1 MLEKSEVTGAN
12 QSPMLMQSDTGDNLE
27 SKPVR
32 RGQHH
37 QTSSVF
43 FKTKMCRF
51 AGSGR
56 CKYGQNCR
64 FAHSRDELQESV
76 QASASAASSSSAPRS
91 SNEANSSGDN
101 QRTMYHAGPLLPEWA
116 DVPSD
121 QSTRAETDPSS
132 QTPEGSG
139 DSGQETSAR
148 RRPDP
153 VHDERGNR
161 RSRETPAKMRCTTF
175 ILTNVPDFLTQGAL
189 VSLLEDLM
197 EEMRGAFDFFYC
209 PWDPY
214 ENKNLGYAIV
224 NFFERSVAAGFHR
237 SMSNK
242 RLLQGYQGMTGL
254 RILPAARQGHAANI
268 QHFSCFS
275 LAHHADP
282 RFRPLLRSLPNEPLR
297 AMVANPDLVHSALPD
312 RPPHQPQQL
321 QAQQLEEH
329 AQQQSVPQPQVQHPR
344 LNQQVYSPSQF
355 VLNQGAQSMNVQQG
369 ALSVCWAL
377 LVPASTGQ

>member
-12 QSPMLMQSDTGDNLE
+12 QSPMLMQSDTCDNLE

-32 RGQHH
+32 RGQHP

-51 AGSGR
+51 ARSGR

-76 QASASAASSSSAPRS
+76 QASAGAASSSSAPRS
-91 SNEANSSGDN
+91 SNEANYSGDN
-101 QRTMYHAGPLLPEWA
+101 QRTVYHVGPLLPEWA

-148 RRPDP
+148 TLQFAMQRRTDAN
-153 VHDERGNR
+153 HDERGNR

-197 EEMRGAFDFFYC
+197 AEMRGAFDFFYC

-237 SMSNK
+237 SMANQ

-297 AMVANPDLVHSALPD
+297 AMVANPALVHSALPD

-321 QAQQLEEH
+321 QAQQLKEH
-329 AQQQSVPQPQVQHPR
+329 TQQQSVPQAQVQHPC

-355 VLNQGAQSMNVQQG
+355 VLQQVHVARGAV
-369 ALSVCWAL
+369 ARA
-377 LVPASTGQ
+377 